1 MYRDLKLTTETVNIG
16 SRAFSLFSEDNLKKL
31 SEIAEASI
39 LALVA
44 LNTVLISV
52 AENLR
57 FSIQQLMIWKN
68 YKTVPKVNYKCM
80 RWWVL

>member
-1 MYRDLKLTTETVNIG
+1 MYRDLKLITETVKIG
-16 SRAFSLFSEDNLKKL
+16 SRAFSLFNEDNLKKL

-80 RWWVL
+80 R

>member
-1 MYRDLKLTTETVNIG
+1 MYRDLKLITETVNIG
-16 SRAFSLFSEDNLKKL
+16 SRAFSLFNEDNLKKL
-31 SEIAEASI
+31 SEIAGVSI

-80 RWWVL
+80 R

>member
-1 MYRDLKLTTETVNIG
+1 MKLTTETVNIG
-16 SRAFSLFSEDNLKKL
+16 SRAFSLFGEDNLKKL
-31 SEIAEASI
+31 SEITEASI

-57 FSIQQLMIWKN
+57 FSHTTINDMEKL
-68 YKTVPKVNYKCM
+68 
-80 RWWVL
+80 

>member
-1 MYRDLKLTTETVNIG
+1 MYRDLKLITETVNIG
-16 SRAFSLFSEDNLKKL
+16 SRAFSLFNEDKLKNL

-57 FSIQQLMIWKN
+57 FSLQHLMIWKN
-68 YKTVPKVNYKCM
+68 YKTVPKINYKCM
-80 RWWVL
+80 R

>member
-80 RWWVL
+80 R

>member
-16 SRAFSLFSEDNLKKL
+16 SRAFSLFSEDTLKKL

-68 YKTVPKVNYKCM
+68 YKTVPKTNYKCM
-80 RWWVL
+80 R